1 MRRSCLVSLRRVS
14 TAAGGALT
22 GTRVIE
28 LEGLAAAPL
37 CGQLLAGHG
46 AEVMRV
52 DRPGRTPHAGTT
64 LLSLGKSSV
73 RIDLK
78 SEKGRRSFEG
88 LIRHADVL
96 IEPYRPGVMERLR
109 LGPDELLEINP
120 RLIYARLTGWG
131 QTGALAHT
139 AGHDINYIAT
149 SGALSMFGRPGERPV
164 PPVNLLG
171 DFCGGSLSC
180 AFGISMAL
188 FERERSGR
196 GQVIDA
202 AMLDGAAFTTSFI
215 HRLVAAR
222 QWDPARPGTNL
233 LDGGAPFY
241 DTYGCSDGKFVAV
254 GCIEPEFFGAMV
266 ELLDSHGHACSGE
279 PGFCAQHDPRTWT
292 DMRAKLTDIFASRTR
307 DEWADVFRGTDAC
320 VSPVLSL
327 TEAPDNAH
335 NDGREIFALG
345 CDGAGAWVAPPPKLS
360 RTPARSLREMVARH
374 ADNDVDTKPQ
384 EPAKL

>member
-233 LDGGAPFY
+233 LDTGAPHSMTPM
-241 DTYGCSDGKFVAV
+241 DAPTASLS
-254 GCIEPEFFGAMV
+254 
-266 ELLDSHGHACSGE
+266 LLDASSPSSSVQWSSYSIVTGTRARVS
-279 PGFCAQHDPRTWT
+279 PGSVRSTTRARGPICAQ
-292 DMRAKLTDIFASRTR
+292 S
-307 DEWADVFRGTDAC
+307 
-320 VSPVLSL
+320 SPTSL
-327 TEAPDNAH
+327 
-335 NDGREIFALG
+335 L
-345 CDGAGAWVAPPPKLS
+345 
-360 RTPARSLREMVARH
+360 VARATSGPTSSVARTH
-374 ADNDVDTKPQ
+374 VSRRCS
-384 EPAKL
+384 L